1 MNDSKFADLG
11 IEQTLLKSLERIDF
25 RNPTEVQVK
34 SIPLALKGKDLIV
47 SAQTGSGKTAAF
59 MLPSIQ
65 QLLHELETRPAPEQ
79 IASKS
84 SKQRKR
90 RSEANPP
97 KYGVQIL
104 VLTPTRELAMQVS
117 DATKEFI
124 YGFKGVHI
132 ATLVGGMA
140 YGPQINSLSREVEIV
155 VATPGRLLDH
165 IKAGRVNLRNLKIL
179 ILDEADRM
187 LDMGFIHDINNV
199 VAETPDNR
207 QTLLFSATF
216 EGNVVK
222 LARDMLTD
230 PERIIVSDHTD
241 KHQNIEQ
248 YLFYSDTVGHKFK
261 LLEALLKDPEAEQVI
276 VFTKTKRG
284 ATDLAG
290 RLKDIDIKASEL
302 HGDMNQGQRNRTI
315 QGLHKGKIKVLVA
328 TDVAARGIDIQGI
341 SHVINYDLPMQ
352 AEDYVHRIGRTG
364 RAGRDGRAYTL
375 ALLSERRGVRFI
387 ENYINRE
394 FDIAVI
400 PGLEPVGRGAT
411 KKKASVGSG
420 SRVSGL
426 RGSGTRVGSSR
437 GAGGLRAGAGT
448 RLSSSSGSR
457 SADKTA
463 HKDVDARKGKR
474 LKKGND
480 NKDILACYER
490 TEDKKR
496 DLNSRER
503 TRKSFKAKSEVAS
516 KSEST
521 KSYKKSKTDKRS
533 SSKSFTESRSKSTAR
548 AGRKISSDAPKFS
561 EWERGARSNKPK
573 HVKRRQTKK

>member
-11 IEQTLLKSLERIDF
+11 IEQILLKSLERIDF

-34 SIPLALKGKDLIV
+34 SIPLALEGKDLIV

-65 QLLHELETRPAPEQ
+65 RLLHELEMRPQSEEQ
-79 IASKS
+79 SKAKS
-84 SKQRKR
+84 SRRKKGKPT
-90 RSEANPP
+90 ANPP

-104 VLTPTRELAMQVS
+104 VLTPTRELAMQVA

-140 YGPQINSLSREVEIV
+140 YGPQINSLSREVEII

-165 IKAGRVNLRNLKIL
+165 IKAGRVKLHNLKVL

-187 LDMGFIHDINNV
+187 LDMGFIHDIKNV
-199 VAETPDNR
+199 VAETPDER

-216 EGNVVK
+216 EGNTVK
-222 LARDMLTD
+222 LAKEMLKS
-230 PERIIVSDHTD
+230 PERIVVSDHKE

-248 YLFYSDTVGHKFK
+248 FLFYADTVGHKFK
-261 LLEALLKDPEAEQVI
+261 LLEALLRDPEVDQTI

-284 ATDLAG
+284 ATDLAK
-290 RLKDIDIKASEL
+290 RLKDLDFKAGEL

-315 QGLHKGKIKVLVA
+315 QALQKGRIKVLVA

-341 SHVINYDLPMQ
+341 SHVVNYDLPMQ

-375 ALLSERRGVRFI
+375 ALLSERRAVRFI
-387 ENYINRE
+387 ENYISRE
-394 FDIAVI
+394 LDIAVI
-400 PGLEPVGRGAT
+400 PGLEPVGRGAI
-411 KKKASVGSG
+411 KKKGSVGASGTGRAGSGRASGAGGGRAGGRADARAGSG
-420 SRVSGL
+420 SRKKTSDAKASGARKASSTSPSSDSRRYKRKEDERASTNRRSSKSENSLYDKNRSKPTSKTKTESYSKVSA
-426 RGSGTRVGSSR
+426 SNKPKTK
-437 GAGGLRAGAGT
+437 
-448 RLSSSSGSR
+448 GSR
-457 SADKTA
+457 S
-463 HKDVDARKGKR
+463 
-474 LKKGND
+474 
-480 NKDILACYER
+480 
-490 TEDKKR
+490 
-496 DLNSRER
+496 
-503 TRKSFKAKSEVAS
+503 
-516 KSEST
+516 ST
-521 KSYKKSKTDKRS
+521 
-533 SSKSFTESRSKSTAR
+533 
-548 AGRKISSDAPKFS
+548 GGPKFS

-573 HVKRRQTKK
+573 HIKRRQSKK